1 MKWHRIDLCI
11 LHLKRMTSE
20 KIAVDTRLLRSSM
33 MMMMMMTMMM
43 MMIDTWLLVVRR
55 AKLLRRPLALSSTGL
70 EANLFPP

>member
-11 LHLKRMTSE
+11 LHLKRMTSK

-33 MMMMMMTMMM
+33 MMIMMMTMM
-43 MMIDTWLLVVRR
+43 DTWLLVVRR